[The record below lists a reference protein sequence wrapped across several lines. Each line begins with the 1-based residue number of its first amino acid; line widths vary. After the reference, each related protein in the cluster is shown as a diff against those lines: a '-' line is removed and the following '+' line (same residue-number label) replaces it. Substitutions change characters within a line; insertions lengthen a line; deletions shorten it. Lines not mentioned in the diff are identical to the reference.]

1 MPNADPDRN
10 ASLAARLY
18 RFRDAATT
26 AGYRAEVALVPDLPA
41 LRSILDHARPDLV
54 FSASDHI
61 PAGAGVSRIEA
72 QENLQA
78 DLLVNLHAVLTR
90 RGQPFAGS
98 SADVIDLA
106 LDKRALKRRFAQEGI
121 PTPRDAPDAP
131 DASDGPWIVKPAR
144 EGNSRGISPA
154 GIARTPQDLARIV
167 ADLAPRFG
175 ELVVER
181 YLGYAPDFREY
192 TVAMIGNGAE
202 RRIMPARVTLD
213 PGITTSPVISAGE
226 PDRLVTTEA
235 KNTGRATV
243 MAIDDEGERAR
254 VAALAARAFAAAG
267 VDDYARCDIVHAEAA
282 LHVLEI
288 NGQPMIP
295 DRWFGGC
302 ARFSG
307 LEGDAYLGI
316 ILDAAFRRA
325 GQALRAEVRP

>member
-18 RFRDAATT
+18 RFRDAAST

-41 LRSILDHARPDLV
+41 LHSILDHARPDLV

-61 PAGAGVSRIEA
+61 PAGAGVSRIDE
-72 QENLQA
+72 QENLQTN
-78 DLLVNLHAVLTR
+78 LLANIHEVLTR

-106 LDKRALKRRFAQEGI
+106 LDKRALKRRFAHAGI
-121 PTPRDAPDAP
+121 PTPQDAPDA
-131 DASDGPWIVKPAR
+131 ADGPWIVKPAR
-144 EGNSRGISPA
+144 EGNSRGISTA
-154 GIARTPQDLARIV
+154 GIARTPQELARIV
-167 ADLAPRFG
+167 ADLTPRFG

-202 RRIMPARVTLD
+202 RRVMPARVTLD
-213 PGITTSPVISAGE
+213 PGTTTSPAISAAE

-235 KNTGRATV
+235 KNSGRATV
-243 MAIDDEGERAR
+243 MAIEDEGERAR

-267 VDDYARCDIVHAEAA
+267 VDDYSRCDIVHAEGA

-325 GQALRAEVRP
+325 GQVLRAEVRP